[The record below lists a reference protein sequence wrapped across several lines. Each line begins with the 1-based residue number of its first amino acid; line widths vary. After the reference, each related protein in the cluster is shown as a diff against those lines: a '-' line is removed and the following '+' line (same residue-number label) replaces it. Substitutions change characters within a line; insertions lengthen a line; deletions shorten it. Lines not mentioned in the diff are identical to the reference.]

1 MEKFKNYLL
10 ALLFSVLGGIT
21 AITGYEYFNDDK
33 QTISVN
39 YDDNIKFANY
49 VLDTADIIIP
59 EGLNFIYTSKK
70 TTPAVVHIR
79 TTYEGRTSSM
89 RNPFEDMFRD
99 FFGEKVYKTKIPR
112 NVRISEAP
120 SHGKP
125 VLIYDTSCVGSKAY
139 IELAKELIL
148 KQ

>member
-1 MEKFKNYLL
+1 MEKFKNYLF

-33 QTISVN
+33 QVISVN

-49 VLDTADIIIP
+49 VLDTTDIIIP

-89 RNPFEDMFRD
+89 RNPFEA
-99 FFGEKVYKTKIPR
+99 VSYTHLTLPTICS
-112 NVRISEAP
+112 V
-120 SHGKP
+120 
-125 VLIYDTSCVGSKAY
+125 
-139 IELAKELIL
+139 
-148 KQ
+148 

>member
-49 VLDTADIIIP
+49 VLDTTDIIIP

-70 TTPAVVHIR
+70 SFNSCNFPYLIFIR
-79 TTYEGRTSSM
+79 LG
-89 RNPFEDMFRD
+89 
-99 FFGEKVYKTKIPR
+99 FGAGFIKLIFYFK
-112 NVRISEAP
+112 A
-120 SHGKP
+120 SHH
-125 VLIYDTSCVGSKAY
+125 CFA
-139 IELAKELIL
+139 
-148 KQ
+148 